1 MPSATKPVLS
11 EHAIDD
17 ILYFARADE
26 LNDLTSILSSLA
38 STHKCSIRD
47 ILSLALDP
55 GSGSSALHMA
65 CANNYL
71 EIVKYLLGALS
82 TSPSSSHP
90 SALVDTPNVYGNTP
104 LHYAAVNGH
113 LDIVKLLVAAGAN
126 TNLKNHASHDAVF
139 EAETSDKTEVV
150 EWLLNQM
157 NNVEGEG
164 KESMREGVEDDS
176 DMKMERKIGLEQGI
190 EQMDISEMP

>member
-1 MPSATKPVLS
+1 M
-11 EHAIDD
+11 
-17 ILYFARADE
+17 
-26 LNDLTSILSSLA
+26 
-38 STHKCSIRD
+38 
-47 ILSLALDP
+47 
-55 GSGSSALHMA
+55 
-65 CANNYL
+65 
-71 EIVKYLLGALS
+71 
-82 TSPSSSHP
+82 
-90 SALVDTPNVYGNTP
+90 
-104 LHYAAVNGH
+104 NGH